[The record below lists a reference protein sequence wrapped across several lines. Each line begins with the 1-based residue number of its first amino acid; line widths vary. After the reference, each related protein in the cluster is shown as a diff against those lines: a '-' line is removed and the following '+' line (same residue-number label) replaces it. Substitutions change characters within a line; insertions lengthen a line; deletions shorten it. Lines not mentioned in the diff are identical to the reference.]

1 MRLVIEEGATGFI
14 FTKEVATGFAA
25 AIDIVGAY
33 GGSSLEP
40 VSDI

>member
-1 MRLVIEEGATGFI
+1 MRLVTEEDATGFI